1 MERIDKLRT
10 RVLGAFRA
18 HFPGPEPRCFQ
29 APGRVNLIG
38 EHTDYNDGFV
48 LPMAIDRQVLVAA
61 RQRTDGLVQLWSVD
75 FGQGSAFPLDAFGQ
89 DPGAPWSNYVRG
101 VVQVLQAQDL
111 HLAGMD
117 VVIAGDVPIGAG
129 LSSSAALEVA
139 TAVTL
144 RALNGLPLDD
154 LQLALACQRAENE
167 FVGMSCGIMDQL
179 IAVRAKPGQA
189 LCIDC
194 RSLETT
200 AVMLPIGTEVFVCD
214 TMKRRELVA
223 SEYNERRKECE
234 RGVSLLRQHLPGIRA
249 LRDVT
254 GRDLEAFGTLLPT
267 KVRQRCAHVV
277 SENERVLSAVAALRA
292 GNAAEFGALMNQ
304 SHHSLRYDYE
314 VSCRELDLMAE
325 LAREHEACL
334 GARMTGAGFGG
345 CVVSLTKADAER
357 FGTSLARAY
366 EAKTGLHP
374 AVFACQAAG
383 GAGELSS

>member
-1 MERIDKLRT
+1 MERLDRLRT
-10 RVLGAFRA
+10 CVLDAFRL

-61 RQRTDGLVQLWSVD
+61 RRRTDGLVQLWSVD
-75 FGQGSAFPLDAFGQ
+75 FGEGSTFALDGFGQ
-89 DPGAPWSNYVRG
+89 DPRSPWSNYVRG
-101 VVQVLQAQDL
+101 VVEVLQRQAVQL
-111 HLAGMD
+111 TGMD
-117 VVIAGDVPIGAG
+117 LAIAGDVPIGAG
-129 LSSSAALEVA
+129 LSSSAALEVV

-144 RALNGLPLDD
+144 RALNGLPHDNVH
-154 LQLALACQRAENE
+154 LALACQRAENE

-179 IAVRAKPGQA
+179 IAIMAKPGQA

-200 AVMLPIGTEVFVCD
+200 TVPLPPGTAVVVCD

-223 SEYNERRKECE
+223 SEYNERRRECE
-234 RGVSLLRQHLPGIRA
+234 LGVSLLRQQLPGIRA

-254 GRDLEAFGTLLPT
+254 SRDLRDFGHLLPS

-292 GNAAEFGALMNQ
+292 GDAEGFGALMNQ

-314 VSCRELDLMAE
+314 VSCRELDVMVQLS
-325 LAREHEACL
+325 REDEACV

-345 CVVSLTKADAER
+345 CAVSLTKGNTER
-357 FGTSLARAY
+357 FGASLARAY
-366 EAKTGLHP
+366 EAETGLHP

-383 GAGELSS
+383 GAGELRS